1 MMCSLVVG
9 SLFEIDKDQT
19 DLSHQSEETKQK
31 KAEKSRKWSLTA
43 ERIASQW
50 NCIEYRN
57 PIVLNSSCATQIDV
71 NDFLL
76 TDTLQVLSHLFY
88 QFWSPK

>member
-31 KAEKSRKWSLTA
+31 KVEKSRK
-43 ERIASQW
+43 
-50 NCIEYRN
+50 
-57 PIVLNSSCATQIDV
+57 
-71 NDFLL
+71 
-76 TDTLQVLSHLFY
+76 
-88 QFWSPK
+88 